1 MDASKPLRAG
11 LFSYEVFRFLLLIA
25 FLFIAPLNGG
35 SAGSDSENGVLV
47 PYSVYLSANALFP
60 LMALFVML
68 KPREYC
74 NYLNLYMAG
83 KVIGGISFY
92 VWEFFSRL
100 RFTPAS
106 FEFGNGPANAAALVL
121 FGCIFL
127 ISLADILSVWGA
139 WTLKNKFR
147 QVTENVPV
155 CGGV

>member
-1 MDASKPLRAG
+1 MEALKPLRAG
-11 LFSYEVFRFLLLIA
+11 LFIYEVFRFLLLIV
-25 FLFIAPLNGG
+25 FLFIAPLNDRFTGEG
-35 SAGSDSENGVLV
+35 FGNGVLI

-68 KPREYC
+68 KPLEYR

-83 KVIGGISFY
+83 KIIGGISFY
-92 VWEFFSRL
+92 VREFFSRL
-100 RFTPAS
+100 RGTPVTLEINS
-106 FEFGNGPANAAALVL
+106 GNTVMVLVL

-127 ISLADILSVWGA
+127 IGLADILSIWGA

-147 QVTENVPV
+147 QVTEDVTA